1 MPSEPRW
8 ITLENLILINAQR
21 VAETGEPHQLL
32 DEGLLESAVTRP
44 QNRWGMSG
52 ERDVVRLATTLLY
65 GVAKN
70 HAFEQ
75 GNKRTA
81 TVAALVFLEANG
93 YCWTLQDDEELAEWV
108 LALVRNELSEEAL
121 AELMR
126 PYVQSDSD

>member
-1 MPSEPRW
+1 MKACWKARE
-8 ITLENLILINAQR
+8 R
-21 VAETGEPHQLL
+21 VQK
-32 DEGLLESAVTRP
+32 
-44 QNRWGMSG
+44 NRWGLGG

-81 TVAALVFLEANG
+81 AVAALVFLEANG
-93 YCWTLQDDEELAEWV
+93 YRWTLEDDEELAEWV
-108 LALVRNELSEEAL
+108 LALVRDELSEEAQ

-126 PYVQSDSD
+126 PYVQLESD

>member
-1 MPSEPRW
+1 LPSEPRW
-8 ITLENLILINAQR
+8 ITPENLILINAQR

-81 TVAALVFLEANG
+81 TVAALVFLEVNG
-93 YCWTLQDDEELAEWV
+93 YC
-108 LALVRNELSEEAL
+108 
-121 AELMR
+121 
-126 PYVQSDSD
+126 